1 MACRLYKPYYT
12 DHNRCISCIRY
23 NFEYKYPD
31 KTIVTVM
38 STYIEVSMVAE
49 PNYSDKQ
56 EIDIPVAWSNITGL
70 QQFNTLSGKCDNIPL
85 TTFITTSTTQ
95 TVQGASVAYTKY
107 THNGAKIGAR
117 QLRFI

>member
-1 MACRLYKPYYT
+1 
-12 DHNRCISCIRY
+12 
-23 NFEYKYPD
+23 
-31 KTIVTVM
+31 M

-49 PNYSDKQ
+49 PNNSDKQ

-70 QQFNTLSGKCDNIPL
+70 QQFNTLSGKWDNIPL
-85 TTFITTSTTQ
+85 TTFTTTPTTQ

-117 QLRFI
+117 QLRFIV